1 MAAQAHAE
9 TEFPELVRFR
19 EEWKEEVRQRRAARQ
34 QTESEPPDSQTQR
47 HAPPLVGTSQLPPA
61 STTAC
66 DSSDLP
72 VQPLS
77 QADLHNRVAVS
88 VSRASLYTSNSES
101 NNSSTLTRAVGIYRS
116 AVQHEQEGRLDEALK
131 LYSQAFRLEQNVDRT
146 YFWEEQR
153 SQQLAIPSPLA
164 ADLGG
169 LLKATFT
176 GKSKV
181 NAAQGTTIIKADT
194 KDKYCASGALAKL
207 IANFPAELA
216 FTPEDE
222 REGVALNVIPDELLL
237 NVLRSLDTTTIERF
251 AAVCRK
257 ARVLSLDSSIWKD
270 FIYMA
275 YKPPQIPDADS
286 VNAIIKRFNAD
297 YRQTYIEQPRLRLD
311 GVYISVCH
319 YVRRGVSD
327 YAWVNSMHLVTYHR
341 YLRFFADG
349 TVLSLLANEEH
360 TPQNVIPV
368 LKPSLRMKGFT
379 VGNWQ
384 LDGSIVRISNL
395 HSPHYYPSSRY
406 NFQMSL
412 ALQSKP
418 LGRWNRLEVLS
429 YESVN
434 VETGEVA
441 PFVLKHER
449 PFWFS
454 RVKSYPGY
462 H

>member
-1 MAAQAHAE
+1 MAAQAHVE

-34 QTESEPPDSQTQR
+34 QTESEPPDSQIHR
-47 HAPPLVGTSQLPPA
+47 HASPLVGTSQLPPA

-66 DSSDLP
+66 GSSDLP

-77 QADLHNRVAVS
+77 QVDWHNQVAAS

-101 NNSSTLTRAVGIYRS
+101 HNSPTLTRAVGIYRS

-131 LYSQAFRLEQNVDRT
+131 LYSQAFRLEHNVDRA

-153 SQQLAIPSPLA
+153 SQQLAIPSSPA
-164 ADLGG
+164 GDLVN
-169 LLKATFT
+169 ATFT
-176 GKSKV
+176 GKSKA
-181 NAAQGTTIIKADT
+181 NAVQGTTIIKAET
-194 KDKYCASGALAKL
+194 KDKYCASGALGKL

-237 NVLRSLDTTTIERF
+237 NVLCSLDTTAIERF

-257 ARVLSLDSSIWKD
+257 ARVLSLDSSIWRD
-270 FIYMA
+270 FVYMA

-286 VNAIIKRFNAD
+286 VNAIVKRFNAD
-297 YRQTYIEQPRLRLD
+297 YRQTYIAQPRLRLD
-311 GVYISVCH
+311 GVYIAVCH

-327 YAWVNSMHLVTYHR
+327 YAWANSTHLITYHR

-384 LDGSIVRISNL
+384 LDGSIVRISDL
-395 HSPHYYPSSRY
+395 HSPHHYPSSRY

-418 LGRWNRLEVLS
+418 LGRWNRLEILS

-434 VETGEVA
+434 VEKGEVV